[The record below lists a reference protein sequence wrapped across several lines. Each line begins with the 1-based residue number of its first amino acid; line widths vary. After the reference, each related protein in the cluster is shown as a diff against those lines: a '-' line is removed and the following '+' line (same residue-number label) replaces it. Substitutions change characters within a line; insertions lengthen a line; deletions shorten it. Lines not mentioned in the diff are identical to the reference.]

1 MARELDEAL
10 DEMRPNSTPFVT
22 LRSALMERAGELWK
36 MYAENYAVQQFKE
49 GMQP

>member
-1 MARELDEAL
+1 MARELDSAL
-10 DEMRPNSTPFVT
+10 DEVRPNSAPFLA